1 MSAASNPHPG
11 ARQVKRADDTFSR
24 ADFAYHAETDTYR
37 CPGGK
42 RLTTTATVINDGTTL
57 LYRASKQ
64 DCRACALKAQ
74 CCPNTPARKVPHS
87 IFEGA
92 RDLARA
98 IAKTEAYA
106 VSDDKIVRSLKPSTS
121 SAIVF

>member
-1 MSAASNPHPG
+1 
-11 ARQVKRADDTFSR
+11 
-24 ADFAYHAETDTYR
+24 
-37 CPGGK
+37 
-42 RLTTTATVINDGTTL
+42 LTTTAIVINDGTTP

-74 CCPNTPARKVPHS
+74 CCPNTPARKVPRS

-106 VSDDKIVRSLKPSTS
+106 VSDDEIVRSLKPSTS